1 MNYYLKFLMIA
12 IVFMVMDFG
21 WIMLNKELYIGTV
34 EKVQKSKH
42 ELSNI
47 IYIPLTY
54 TAMLLGLFVICFSF
68 VDLQLQKYK
77 NIDTRVVAFFTGG
90 FYGVIV
96 NSIYNFTSLVAYKD
110 YSLYATVF
118 DIAWALVL
126 YGTASVLYV
135 QL

>member
-1 MNYYLKFLMIA
+1 
-12 IVFMVMDFG
+12 
-21 WIMLNKELYIGTV
+21 
-34 EKVQKSKH
+34 
-42 ELSNI
+42 
-47 IYIPLTY
+47 
-54 TAMLLGLFVICFSF
+54 MLLGLFVICFSF

>member
-1 MNYYLKFLMIA
+1 MNYYVKLLIIA
-12 IVFMVMDFG
+12 FVFTSIDIV
-21 WIMLNKELYIGTV
+21 WIMWNKDIYIKTA

-42 ELSNI
+42 ELSNF
-47 IYIPLTY
+47 IYIPLAY
-54 TAMLLGLFVICFSF
+54 VVIISGLFVICFSF
-68 VDLQLQKYK
+68 VDTQLQKYK
-77 NIDTRVVAFFTGG
+77 NIDKHMVAFFAGG

-96 NSIYNFTSLVAYKD
+96 NSVYHFTSLVAYKD

-135 QL
+135 RL